1 MKLINRKEYIEW
13 IYNWKDKPL
22 IKVISGVRRC
32 GKSTLLL
39 LFKNELIKSGIKE
52 HQIISINLEDLK
64 FDNIKNYSDL
74 YKEIESR
81 LIHDEMNY
89 IFIDEIQNVE
99 SFEKTVD
106 SLHLRENCDIYIT
119 GSNAYFLSSEL
130 ATLLTGRYVQLEML
144 PLSFS
149 EFYLNS
155 DQKISKEDAFN
166 LYLENG
172 AFPYVL
178 DLKSDKRLIQQYHEG
193 LYNTLFIK
201 DVIQRNGINDI
212 ALLVRLTKFLMQ
224 NIGSKTSGKKISDT
238 LKSSGLTGDQ
248 KTIDKYLQSLKESFL
263 FYEAKRFNVKGRQ
276 IFTTLSKY
284 YIVDLGLKNSLV
296 QQSQKDFGHMLENLV
311 YLELRRRGF
320 NVYVGQLE
328 SDLEID
334 FVCIRGNETQYYQ
347 VSATTLDED
356 TLNRELLPFT
366 KVKDN
371 YSKYL
376 LTLDNIQREVNYDGI
391 QKMNLIDWLLD
402 N

>member
-1 MKLINRKEYIEW
+1 
-13 IYNWKDKPL
+13 
-22 IKVISGVRRC
+22 
-32 GKSTLLL
+32 
-39 LFKNELIKSGIKE
+39 
-52 HQIISINLEDLK
+52 
-64 FDNIKNYSDL
+64 
-74 YKEIESR
+74 
-81 LIHDEMNY
+81 
-89 IFIDEIQNVE
+89 
-99 SFEKTVD
+99 
-106 SLHLRENCDIYIT
+106 
-119 GSNAYFLSSEL
+119 
-130 ATLLTGRYVQLEML
+130 
-144 PLSFS
+144 
-149 EFYLNS
+149 
-155 DQKISKEDAFN
+155 
-166 LYLENG
+166 
-172 AFPYVL
+172 
-178 DLKSDKRLIQQYHEG
+178 
-193 LYNTLFIK
+193 
-201 DVIQRNGINDI
+201 
-212 ALLVRLTKFLMQ
+212 
-224 NIGSKTSGKKISDT
+224 

-296 QQSQKDFGHMLENLV
+296 QQSQKDFGRMLENLV